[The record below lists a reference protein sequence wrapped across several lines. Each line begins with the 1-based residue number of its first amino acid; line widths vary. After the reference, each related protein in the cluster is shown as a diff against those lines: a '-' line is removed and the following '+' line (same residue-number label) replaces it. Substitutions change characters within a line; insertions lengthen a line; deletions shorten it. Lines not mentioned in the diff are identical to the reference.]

1 MHKNDEQALLQE
13 ADALA
18 VQYLQSLSTRPVYPN
33 ADEIQALSGF
43 DEALPDA
50 PTDAHAMLTQLDT
63 LGSMNTAASTGP
75 HYLGYVIGGVLPAAA
90 AADRLVS
97 VWDQCASSH
106 ATSPIAAKLEA
117 ITGRWMLDI
126 LDLPREAAVGFG
138 TSATACGM
146 SCIAAARR
154 TLLARQSWD
163 LDADG
168 VSGAPEI
175 KVVVSDKAHISLFKL
190 LRVLGF
196 GRKRMLIAPTD
207 DQGRIDPER
216 LPALDDK
223 TILCLQ
229 AGEVNTGAFD
239 PFTPLI
245 AKAKAAG
252 AWVHVDGAFGLWAR
266 ATNTHRH
273 LTQGIEGADSWTTD
287 GHKWLNTPYDSAMAI
302 CKNVSALAQAMN
314 SDADYARAESHAQ
327 SNLTMEFSRRAR
339 GIPVWAVLKT
349 LGRQGVCEMVERHC
363 AQAQKLAEGINGK
376 GIKVLNKVVL
386 NQVLCTT
393 IGAEN
398 VADFTARM
406 QASGKLWFSTTVWN
420 NAPAFRLSVSNW
432 RTSDADIERAI
443 EVLTG

>member
-1 MHKNDEQALLQE
+1 MHKNDEQALLRE
-13 ADALA
+13 ADVLA
-18 VQYLQSLSTRPVYPN
+18 AQYLQSVSTRPVYPG

-43 DEALPDA
+43 DETLPEA
-50 PTDAHAMLTQLDT
+50 PTDAHVMLAQLDT
-63 LGSMNTAASTGP
+63 LGSVSTSVSTGP

-97 VWDQCASSH
+97 VWDQCASSY
-106 ATSPIAAKLEA
+106 ANSPIAAKLETIA
-117 ITGRWMLDI
+117 GRWMLDI

-138 TSATACGM
+138 TSATACGL

-154 TLLARQSWD
+154 TLLARQGWD

-168 VSGAPEI
+168 LSGAPEI

-196 GRKRMLIAPTD
+196 GRKRMLVAPTD
-207 DQGRIDPER
+207 GQGRIDPEC
-216 LPALDDK
+216 LPVLDEK

-229 AGEVNTGAFD
+229 AGEVNTGAF
-239 PFTPLI
+239 
-245 AKAKAAG
+245 
-252 AWVHVDGAFGLWAR
+252 GLWAR
-266 ATNTHRH
+266 ATNTHHH

-302 CKNVSALAQAMN
+302 CKDAGALAQAMN
-314 SDADYARAESHAQ
+314 SDADYSRSETHAQ
-327 SNLTMEFSRRAR
+327 SNLTLEFSRRAR

-363 AQAQKLAEGINGK
+363 AQARKLAEGIDGK

-393 IGAEN
+393 TGIES

-406 QASGKLWFSTTVWN
+406 QAGGKLWFGTTLWN
-420 NAPAFRLSVSNW
+420 GAPAFRLSVSSW
-432 RTSDADIERAI
+432 RTTDADIERAI
-443 EVLTG
+443 EVLTDQDQ